1 MESCYHPVLEIQWS
15 CENPPTDFLKAF
27 VILQIL
33 LRKFYSDNR
42 IFPFQTTCFIFLPL
56 ALSFFDKVGSL
67 FFKAPSPLSSAITA
81 SRINTIPLN
90 FTIRYATFACLA
102 HLERITIYPA
112 YYSAC
117 RRYYMSVVLALNRFF
132 IMAAFCLQRCCPL
145 AVFGTAIISPIPCP
159 MV

>member
-67 FFKAPSPLSSAITA
+67 FFKISLPFFCTYRFPVLLP
-81 SRINTIPLN
+81 IPLY
-90 FTIRYATFACLA
+90 FTVRYATFACLA

-112 YYSAC
+112 HSSVGC
-117 RRYYMSVVLALNRFF
+117 RYYMSVVLVLNRFF
-132 IMAAFCLQRCCPL
+132 IMAAFRLQRFCPL
-145 AVFGTAIISPIPCP
+145 AIFGTAFITPIPCP
-159 MV
+159 MA